1 MNAYI
6 RLLIGENFNKKEVTY
21 FKILQKAYKIFVPV
35 ANVHGIDIISKKKN
49 SDISALSSCNSLTFD
64 VWTDHRKRSFLGI
77 TIRYYV
83 QK

>member
-35 ANVHGIDIISKKKN
+35 ANVHGIDIISKKKK
-49 SDISALSSCNSLTFD
+49 F
-64 VWTDHRKRSFLGI
+64 
-77 TIRYYV
+77 
-83 QK
+83 